1 MDYGT
6 IVAVILTVFLLYF
19 SLDFDKK
26 YSFGFRDA
34 ALHPAARFAAGLG
47 LAYVAQKHQM
57 LASVLLVVVFFW
69 IADVNLLSS
78 FPL

>member
-19 SLDFDKK
+19 SLDFDKT

-34 ALHPAARFAAGLG
+34 ALHPGIRFAAGLA
-47 LAYVAQKHQM
+47 LAYVAEKHQL
-57 LASVLLVVVFFW
+57 LASVLLVIVFFW
-69 IADVNLLSS
+69 IADVNLMSS
-78 FPL
+78 HEL

>member
-19 SLDFDKK
+19 SLDFDKS

-34 ALHPAARFAAGLG
+34 ALHPAARFATGLA
-47 LAYVAQKHQM
+47 LAYVAQPHQL
-57 LASVLLVVVFFW
+57 LASVILVIVFFW

>member
-19 SLDFDKK
+19 SLDFDKS

-34 ALHPAARFAAGLG
+34 ALHPAARFVAGLA
-47 LAYVAQKHQM
+47 LAYIAQHHQL
-57 LASVLLVVVFFW
+57 LASVILVIIFFW

>member
-19 SLDFDKK
+19 SLDFDQS
-26 YSFGFRDA
+26 YSFGFHDA
-34 ALHPAARFAAGLG
+34 ALHPAARFGAGLAI
-47 LAYVAQKHQM
+47 AYVAHRHQL
-57 LASVLLVVVFFW
+57 LASVLFVITFFW

>member
-19 SLDFDKK
+19 SLDFDKT
-26 YSFGFRDA
+26 YSFGFRGA
-34 ALHPAARFAAGLG
+34 ALHPAARFAAGLA
-47 LAYVAQKHQM
+47 LAYVAEKHQL
-57 LASVLLVVVFFW
+57 LAAVLLVIVFFW

-78 FPL
+78 FAI